1 MNFTQLT
8 NGMSEGFVLLK
19 KCEEK
24 RTKTGSCYLDV
35 VICDKDGEM
44 TGKWWDYTPNDVF
57 SADMIVKIRGTVE
70 QYNGKDQFRISQM
83 RPANSGDSYNL
94 SDLVPSAEV
103 GGEQLFGML
112 RSRVD
117 AFDDA
122 ELKAIVLKIIDEKRD
137 KLVVYPAALRLH
149 HAIVGGLMYHTMSI
163 VRMAEEICKIYP
175 NINKER
181 ILMLPNG
188 IDLSRFAHKTDVR
201 SRVRQQLGLTTQM
214 VIGHVGRFAYQKN
227 HTFLLEV
234 FAALCAQRPDVR
246 LLLVGQGDLQEA
258 MQTKAQTLGI
268 EDRVIFYGVTD
279 QPEDLF
285 QAMDLFA
292 LPSHFEGLPIVGVE
306 AQAAGLPCLF
316 SSCITRQVK
325 INPNV
330 DFLPIDKTDSPAL
343 WAQKMTEMMGQ
354 READATRNLTQ
365 AGFAIQNTVETIWKI
380 YAN

>member
-83 RPANSGDSYNL
+83 RPANSGDSYNF

-103 GGEQLFGML
+103 GGEQLFGMI

-175 NINKER
+175 NINKELLLSGA
-181 ILMLPNG
+181 ILHDVAKTWEIETSQSGLASG
-188 IDLSRFAHKTDVR
+188 YSTEGDL
-201 SRVRQQLGLTTQM
+201 
-214 VIGHVGRFAYQKN
+214 IGHLVKGAMYVEQAARELGITGEKV
-227 HTFLLEV
+227 TLLEHMILSHHGV
-234 FAALCAQRPDVR
+234 PEYGSPVRPMFIEAEILSALD
-246 LLLVGQGDLQEA
+246 
-258 MQTKAQTLGI
+258 TL
-268 EDRVIFYGVTD
+268 
-279 QPEDLF
+279 
-285 QAMDLFA
+285 
-292 LPSHFEGLPIVGVE
+292 
-306 AQAAGLPCLF
+306 
-316 SSCITRQVK
+316 
-325 INPNV
+325 
-330 DFLPIDKTDSPAL
+330 
-343 WAQKMTEMMGQ
+343 
-354 READATRNLTQ
+354 DATIFEFNNALSGVQTG
-365 AGFAIQNTVETIWKI
+365 GFSDRQWALDNRKI
-380 YAN
+380 YNHSLGKPEHKVNF